1 MTEPYMK
8 MAEIET
14 KYPNQWVLINQ
25 PKTTKYQ
32 QVLGGHVIYHGQD
45 QLALYEVVGTLPVG
59 SHSGPGDPA
68 VATVLAGDGGD
79 AARCGA
85 GRSGAGAG
93 RSGAR
98 SRVSTVHFT
107 PCKASA
113 RLI

>member
-45 QLALYEVVGTLPVG
+45 QLALYDVVGTLPTPFNISVWYT
-59 SHSGPGDPA
+59 GPLCEEGEEILLNLDLPQ
-68 VATVLAGDGGD
+68 
-79 AARCGA
+79 
-85 GRSGAGAG
+85 
-93 RSGAR
+93 
-98 SRVSTVHFT
+98 
-107 PCKASA
+107 
-113 RLI
+113 